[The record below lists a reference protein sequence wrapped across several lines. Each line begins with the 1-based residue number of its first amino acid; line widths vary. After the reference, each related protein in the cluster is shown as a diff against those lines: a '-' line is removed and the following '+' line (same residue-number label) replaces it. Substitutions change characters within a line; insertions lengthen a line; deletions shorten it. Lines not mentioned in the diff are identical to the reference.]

1 MQAPRGLHGLPA
13 LRGSSNLDPVPPPA
27 GRRYSVFI
35 LAVEGLGVS
44 ALLPYALLLIRSIR
58 PKRDSKGLPAAKGY
72 AGTKQYP

>member
-1 MQAPRGLHGLPA
+1 
-13 LRGSSNLDPVPPPA
+13 
-27 GRRYSVFI
+27 
-35 LAVEGLGVS
+35 VEGLGVS